1 MKKPAIPDTPKPAA
15 TPAERFLFDDAVR
28 RNIDMMAGRLGGR
41 VKPLPA
47 DATLDD
53 AIAKINEILARLM

>member
-28 RNIDMMAGRLGGR
+28 RNIDMLTGRLGGR
-41 VKPLPA
+41 VSPLPA

-53 AIAKINEILARLM
+53 VIAKINEILARLM